1 MSYKRNQSLIFL
13 TIIESNV
20 GVCFK
25 AAFLRVSNACRI
37 DVCLCTIFETG
48 LGFQTT
54 AHWQRYFLIHHYN
67 HVICNNGNFNER
79 INFDINN
86 IHFINF
92 SWRILFFF
100 TYEMFFWNAL
110 LLGDNIS
117 RNQLQCCVLYIAK
130 FKSYDLKIVC
140 TQNFI
145 NYKSMSKC
153 RA

>member
-67 HVICNNGNFNER
+67 HVICNNGNFNGR

-86 IHFINF
+86 IHFIIF
-92 SWRILFFF
+92 SWRILFFKVVR
-100 TYEMFFWNAL
+100 YEYQWLVTSICPN
-110 LLGDNIS
+110 
-117 RNQLQCCVLYIAK
+117 
-130 FKSYDLKIVC
+130 
-140 TQNFI
+140 
-145 NYKSMSKC
+145 KSMKLCIFSSASNYVNKNM
-153 RA
+153 AWALFTITE